1 MHMKKENKAKNDK
14 QLSAFI
20 YRVCSMSGAV
30 WRGFEFRFTFSTE
43 AAILT

>member
-1 MHMKKENKAKNDK
+1 MKKENKTEKRHK

-20 YRVCSMSGAV
+20 YRVCSMSGGAV